1 MKRKIVCTLR
11 PTKPDDA
18 WIQIIDV
25 LARSAQKQV
34 EEKLTTLIA
43 GVSVKPKA
51 TDFTE
56 DEGIY
61 VEYRIHKL
69 NYKVVIGLAEDMLEG
84 VSMTLDAIIDWLNDR
99 VDDSSDEG
107 SSEDE

>member
-18 WIQIIDV
+18 WMEIIDV

-34 EEKLTTLIA
+34 EEKLTKLIA
-43 GVSVKPKA
+43 GVSTEPKA

-61 VEYRIHKL
+61 VEYRMHGR

-84 VSMTLDAIIDWLNDR
+84 VSMTLDAIVDWLNDR
-99 VDDSSDEG
+99 VDSSDEE